1 MPSLEQIDKQV
12 KEIGLVLALL
22 PGRRLIMIGYKIKG
36 NNETIGYEIKGNRW
50 EGGRGEKK
58 HAKK

>member
-1 MPSLEQIDKQV
+1 V
-12 KEIGLVLALL
+12 FALL
-22 PGRRLIMIGYKIKG
+22 AGRRLIMIGYKIKG